1 MAQADIAEKSFI
13 ALNDVF
19 ADIFNVLVFGGK
31 QMMTEDSLSD
41 CNPLSQYKA
50 DDERLHEQE
59 RDIFK
64 LWRGHG
70 VNLLL
75 AGIENQTKPDKD
87 MPFRVIG
94 YDGAAYRSQLLK
106 TEEKEINGKRKK
118 VPVKERYPVLTIV
131 LYFGKEFWNYPK
143 NLIEC
148 FEPPLVE
155 DEITEVLKEYI
166 QDYRV
171 HVFDIPRLTK
181 EQVQLFRSDF
191 KAVADYYTN
200 VYNDSVYVPDDT
212 VIAHVDEFLK
222 LMKVLTGDKRFEE
235 IAHAVIGTEKGEI
248 RMCRILDE
256 REARGEAR
264 GFERGLE
271 QGIEQGIEQGKVKTL
286 VFLVKDGV
294 ISKEIAVEKS
304 GMTKE
309 EFEKLL

>member
-1 MAQADIAEKSFI
+1 MAQADIAEKNFI

-19 ADIFNVLVFGGK
+19 ADIFNVLIFEGK
-31 QMMTEDSLSD
+31 QIMTEDSLCDQS
-41 CNPLSQYKA
+41 PLSQYKA
-50 DDERLHEQE
+50 DDELLHEQE
-59 RDIFK
+59 RDAFK

-87 MPFRVIG
+87 MPFRIIG
-94 YDGAAYRSQLLK
+94 YDGATYRSQLLK
-106 TEEKEINGKRKK
+106 TEEKEINGKLKK
-118 VPVKERYPVLTIV
+118 VTVKERYPVLTIV
-131 LYFGKEFWNYPK
+131 LYFGERVWNYPK
-143 NLIEC
+143 NLKEC
-148 FEPPLVE
+148 FYPPLAK
-155 DEITEVLKEYI
+155 DEVTDVLKEYI
-166 QDYRV
+166 QDYRI
-171 HVFDIPRLTK
+171 HVFDIPRLSK

-191 KAVADYYTN
+191 KIVADYYTN
-200 VYNDSVYVPDDT
+200 VYNNSVYVPDVT

-256 REARGEAR
+256 REARG
-264 GFERGLE
+264 FERGL
-271 QGIEQGIEQGKVKTL
+271 EQGIEQGKVKTL

>member
-94 YDGAAYRSQLLK
+94 YDGVAYRSQLLK
-106 TEEKEINGKRKK
+106 TEVKEINGKRKK

-131 LYFGKEFWNYPK
+131 LYFGKELWNYPK
-143 NLIEC
+143 NLMEC
-148 FEPPLVE
+148 FEPPLTM
-155 DEITEVLKEYI
+155 DEVSEILKEYI

-171 HVFDIPRLTK
+171 HVFDIPRLSK
-181 EQVQLFRSDF
+181 EQVQMFRSDF
-191 KAVADYYTN
+191 KIVADYFTK
-200 VYNDSVYVPDDT
+200 VYNMDEYVPDDA

-235 IAHAVIGTEKGEI
+235 VAHTMTKTEKEGL

-256 REARGEAR
+256 REAR

-271 QGIEQGIEQGKVKTL
+271 QGIEQGKVKAL

>member
-1 MAQADIAEKSFI
+1 MAQADIAEKNFI

-106 TEEKEINGKRKK
+106 TEVKEINGKRKK
-118 VPVKERYPVLTIV
+118 IPVKERYPVLTIV
-131 LYFGKEFWNYPK
+131 LYFGKELWNCPK
-143 NLIEC
+143 NLMEC

-191 KAVADYYTN
+191 KVVADYYTN
-200 VYNDSVYVPDDT
+200 VYNDSVYVPDDA
-212 VIAHVDEFLK
+212 VIAHVNEFLK

-271 QGIEQGIEQGKVKTL
+271 QGIEQGKVKTL

>member
-1 MAQADIAEKSFI
+1 
-13 ALNDVF
+13 
-19 ADIFNVLVFGGK
+19 
-31 QMMTEDSLSD
+31 MMTEDSLSD
-41 CNPLSQYKA
+41 CIPLSQYKA

-94 YDGAAYRSQLLK
+94 YDGVAYRSQMLK
-106 TEEKEINGKRKK
+106 TEVKEINGKRKK

-131 LYFGKEFWNYPK
+131 LYFGKELWNYPK

-171 HVFDIPRLTK
+171 HVSDIPRLTK

-191 KAVADYYTN
+191 KVVADYYTN
-200 VYNDSVYVPDDT
+200 VYNENVYVPDDT
-212 VIAHVDEFLK
+212 VIAHVNEFLK

-271 QGIEQGIEQGKVKTL
+271 QGIEQGKVKTL

>member
-1 MAQADIAEKSFI
+1 MAQADIAEKNFI
-13 ALNDVF
+13 TLNDVF

-31 QMMTEDSLSD
+31 RIMTEESLSD
-41 CNPLSQYKA
+41 QSPFSQYKA
-50 DDERLHEQE
+50 DDELLHEQE
-59 RDIFK
+59 RDAFK

-87 MPFRVIG
+87 MPFRIIG
-94 YDGAAYRSQLLK
+94 YDGSAYRSQLLK
-106 TEEKEINGKRKK
+106 TEEKEIDGKVKK
-118 VPVKERYPVLTIV
+118 VPAKERYPVITIV
-131 LYFGKEFWNYPK
+131 LYFGKELWNNPK
-143 NLIEC
+143 NLMEC
-148 FEPPLVE
+148 FEPPLIK
-155 DEITEVLKEYI
+155 DEVSEILKEYI
-166 QDYRV
+166 QDYRI
-171 HVFDIPRLTK
+171 HVFDIPRLSK

-191 KAVADYYTN
+191 KVVADYYTN

-212 VIAHVDEFLK
+212 VIAHVNEFLK

-271 QGIEQGIEQGKVKTL
+271 QGIEQGKVKTL

-309 EFEKLL
+309 EFEKLF

>member
-19 ADIFNVLVFGGK
+19 ADIINVLVFGGK

-191 KAVADYYTN
+191 KVVADYYTN

-212 VIAHVDEFLK
+212 VIAHVNEFLK

>member
-1 MAQADIAEKSFI
+1 MAQADIAEKNFI

-106 TEEKEINGKRKK
+106 TEVKEINGKRKK
-118 VPVKERYPVLTIV
+118 IPVKERYPVLTIV
-131 LYFGKEFWNYPK
+131 LYFGKELWNYPK
-143 NLIEC
+143 NLMEC
-148 FEPPLVE
+148 FEPPLTM
-155 DEITEVLKEYI
+155 DEVSEILKEYI

-171 HVFDIPRLTK
+171 HVFDIPRLSK
-181 EQVQLFRSDF
+181 EQVQMFRSDF
-191 KAVADYYTN
+191 KIVADYFTK
-200 VYNDSVYVPDDT
+200 VYNMDEYVPDDV
-212 VIAHVDEFLK
+212 VIQHVDEFLK
-222 LMKVLTGDKRFEE
+222 LMKVLTKDKRFEE
-235 IAHAVIGTEKGEI
+235 ATRAIAEKEKEEL
-248 RMCRILDE
+248 RMRSFFAE
-256 REARGEAR
+256 SEARGEAR
-264 GFERGLE
+264 G
-271 QGIEQGIEQGKVKTL
+271 
-286 VFLVKDGV
+286 
-294 ISKEIAVEKS
+294 KEIGKELGEARMGKLIGILLSQNLIEEAKRVTED
-304 GMTKE
+304 KE
-309 EFEKLL
+309 ERERYYILYNI